1 MALRG
6 FGDVSL
12 GTRVADHKKRTDQ
25 RDAKHRAFMEE
36 ARDRPEDFSP
46 VVPYKEVGD
55 WMVGRKI
62 EVRWWVG
69 DSKTPDYLH
78 CFEGTVLE
86 IIPYSNSRPNYPE
99 FRLCKHAVAKV
110 QWDDV
115 FKMHDSHV
123 PLNPGLYA
131 DEKKHCGWNILSLDY
146 VQYAQGTASIARA
159 LEFDGSML
167 FGKEHQEDANV
178 ECDESENF

>member
-12 GTRVADHKKRTDQ
+12 GTRVADNKKRIDR

-36 ARDRPEDFSP
+36 ARDRPDDFAP

-86 IIPYSNSRPNYPE
+86 IQLTSKLPRVSVVQARS
-99 FRLCKHAVAKV
+99 CQGAV
-110 QWDDV
+110 
-115 FKMHDSHV
+115 
-123 PLNPGLYA
+123 G
-131 DEKKHCGWNILSLDY
+131 
-146 VQYAQGTASIARA
+146 
-159 LEFDGSML
+159 
-167 FGKEHQEDANV
+167 
-178 ECDESENF
+178 

>member
-1 MALRG
+1 MIFVSASAHEAGERASICTRTCASSWKGYVGVVVVMMHSDRRHNPGIPCMALRG

-62 EVRWWVG
+62 EVR
-69 DSKTPDYLH
+69 
-78 CFEGTVLE
+78 
-86 IIPYSNSRPNYPE
+86 
-99 FRLCKHAVAKV
+99 
-110 QWDDV
+110 
-115 FKMHDSHV
+115 
-123 PLNPGLYA
+123 
-131 DEKKHCGWNILSLDY
+131 
-146 VQYAQGTASIARA
+146 
-159 LEFDGSML
+159 
-167 FGKEHQEDANV
+167 
-178 ECDESENF
+178 